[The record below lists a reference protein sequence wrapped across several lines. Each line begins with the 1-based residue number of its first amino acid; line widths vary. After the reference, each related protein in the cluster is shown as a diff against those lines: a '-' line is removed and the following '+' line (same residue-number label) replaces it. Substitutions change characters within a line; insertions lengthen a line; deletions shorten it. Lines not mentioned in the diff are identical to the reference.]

1 MRTVDW
7 RELIASNKAVIDRAT
22 RASPRTGRPVR
33 IHVPAG
39 LDPATA
45 APLVLML
52 HGCTQDAERFA
63 AATRMDAVADRHGFV
78 VAYPEQHRGANPQG
92 CWNWFEP
99 SHQARDGGEPAA
111 LAAVAADL
119 AAGGAPC
126 RIDARRVFVAGMSA
140 GGAMAAVLAA
150 THPDVFA
157 AVAVHSG
164 LAYRSATSMGEAFA
178 AMARG
183 APDPV
188 RRGAEVRAAMGARAR
203 VVPSLVVHGDADRTV
218 APVNGMQALE
228 AAMAVNR
235 LAGPRAADLDPRR
248 PSVTAH
254 GRPDGGYAYVL
265 RAWNDDGGVPVHAHL
280 AVEGLGHA
288 WSGGAPGGSFADP
301 RGPDAG
307 EAIWRFFA
315 AACPSAGQVA
325 GNRA

>member
-7 RELIASNKAVIDRAT
+7 RELIASNQATIQRAT
-22 RASPRTGRPVR
+22 SQGLRV
-33 IHVPAG
+33 HVPAG
-39 LDPATA
+39 LQRATA

-52 HGCTQDAERFA
+52 HGCTQDAESFA

-78 VAYPEQHRGANPQG
+78 VAYPEQSRAANPQG

-99 SHQARDGGEPAA
+99 SHQTRGGGEPAR
-111 LAAVAADL
+111 LGGMVGAVASHH
-119 AAGGAPC
+119 P
-126 RIDARRVFVAGMSA
+126 IDPRRVFVAGMSA

-164 LAYRSATSMGEAFA
+164 LAYRAATSVGEAFG

-183 APDPV
+183 GPDPA
-188 RRGAEVRAAMGARAR
+188 RRDAEVHAATGARAR
-203 VVPSLVVHGDADRTV
+203 IVPSLVIHGEADRTV
-218 APVNGMQALE
+218 APVNGRQALA

-235 LAGPRAADLDPRR
+235 RAGARAAGLDPER

-254 GRPDGGYAYVL
+254 GRPDGGHPYVL
-265 RAWNDDGGVPVHAHL
+265 RAWNDDAGVPVHAHL
-280 AVEGLGHA
+280 AVDGLGHA
-288 WSGGAPGGSFADP
+288 WSGGTAGGSFTDP
-301 RGPDAG
+301 RGPDAS

-315 AACPSAGQVA
+315 AACPSAGQMT
-325 GNRA
+325 GDRA